1 MALDSFRRVDFR
13 LNKANDYI
21 PDNFFAK
28 EGDYNGRELVVQITN
43 GSVVTETQGIQMILN
58 WKHLNKGHSG
68 NKYFEGLDI
77 TKGIYKVSY
86 PTQMLFAGKVS
97 CFITIVDNEK
107 ITNTRNF
114 NLKVEAGA
122 DGNLIVAEND
132 FSILQQALIQINQY
146 QNQID
151 NIKSDLIRQVDE
163 LLNTEQTKF
172 DELYENEK
180 EEFDYLQANYAPLLQ
195 SLQSQF
201 DNVIANVTVDSELIA
216 VRSSGATGKSYD
228 SAGTRIDDVENRQI
242 IKNIDDGNIRV
253 GFLEVENG
261 RPRLRIEEVI

>member
-1 MALDSFRRVDFR
+1 MTLENFRRVDLK

-28 EGDYNGRELVVQITN
+28 EGDYNGRELVVQITDN
-43 GSVVTETQGIQMILN
+43 CVVTDTTGIQLIFN
-58 WKHLNKGHSG
+58 WQHLGQGHKGSL
-68 NKYFEGLDI
+68 YFDEIDLS
-77 TKGIYKVSY
+77 KGIYSVHY
-86 PTQMLFAGKVS
+86 PTQMMFVGKVS
-97 CFITIVDNEK
+97 AFITVVDGNK

-114 NLKVEAGA
+114 NLTVGPGG
-122 DGNLIVAEND
+122 DDSLIVAEND

-163 LLNTEQTKF
+163 LLNTEQSKF
-172 DELYENEK
+172 DELYDNEK

-228 SAGTRIDDVENRQI
+228 SAGNRIDDVENRQI